1 MEANRSPRAHGVA
14 PDMAVRE
21 LAGVVLVFLAGA
33 VLLWISAPHNGE
45 FWWSDS
51 PRHALNGVFLK
62 DAVLAFPWRD
72 PVGYATQYYLQYP
85 ALTILFYPPLFYV
98 LSAPFY
104 AAFGVSHATGL
115 AVVML
120 HYVALALGLY
130 LLCRRWLR
138 PLTALAFAL
147 AIMAVPGVALWGR
160 QIMLEIPAMAFA
172 VWGMLILRRY
182 ADSGRPGV
190 LYLGAFLLLCA
201 VYTKISAIF
210 LVPVAALMIL
220 LASGNVAWRDR
231 HIWTAAILFVL
242 GLVPVFILTLKFG
255 QANVQSVVGITDS
268 EISRGSLAGWV
279 WYAKQWPEQLGWP
292 LLVASIVGLAALWRG
307 YRDRNVAMPDL
318 VLLLGWLTVGYLFF
332 SVIDLKEARHSTLI
346 VPPLLILAGLALERF
361 MPSRIAGALALV
373 MVVGTGIYTWRFSPV
388 PAVAGYAEA
397 ADWIAREVPK
407 NAIVMFSGK
416 RDGSFVF
423 NLRAHEERRDL
434 YTIRADKLL
443 LEIAVRRE
451 LGVGQKALS
460 KDEIGEM
467 IDRYRVQ
474 YVVAQTDFWIDLE
487 VMARLQD
494 VLRSDQFEPVATIE
508 VRANVPSEDKEL
520 RIYRNTHPVEP
531 GGSTLQLDLPIIGR
545 SLGGQIGAKP

>member
-1 MEANRSPRAHGVA
+1 MEAIRSARAHGVV
-14 PDMAVRE
+14 PDMVRE
-21 LAGVVLVFLAGA
+21 LAGVVVVFLAGA

-104 AAFGVSHATGL
+104 ALFGASHATGL
-115 AVVML
+115 AVVLL

-130 LLCRRWLR
+130 LLCRRWLQ
-138 PLTALAFAL
+138 PLTALALAL

-172 VWGMLILRRY
+172 VWALLILRRY
-182 ADSGRPGV
+182 IDSSRPGA

-201 VYTKISAIF
+201 IYTKFSAIF
-210 LVPVAALMIL
+210 LAPVVALMIL
-220 LASGNVAWRDR
+220 TALGNKIWRNR
-231 HIWTAAILFVL
+231 HIWTAAILFAV
-242 GLVPVFILTLKFG
+242 GLVPVVLLTLKFG
-255 QANVQSVVGITDS
+255 QANVQSVVGIADS
-268 EISRGSLAGWV
+268 EISRSSLAGWV

-292 LLVASIVGLAALWRG
+292 LLAASIVGLAALWRG
-307 YRDRNVAMPDL
+307 YRDRDL
-318 VLLLGWLTVGYLFF
+318 VVADLILLLGWLTVGYLFF
-332 SVIDLKEARHSTLI
+332 SMIDLKEARHSTLI

-361 MPSRIAGALALV
+361 LPPRVAGALALM
-373 MVVGTGIYTWRFSPV
+373 MVIGTGIYTWRFSPV

-397 ADWIAREVPK
+397 ADWIAREAPK
-407 NAIVMFSGK
+407 NTIVMFSGY

-423 NLRAHEERRDL
+423 NLRTHEDRRDL

-460 KDEIGEM
+460 KNEIGEM

-474 YVVAQTDFWIDLE
+474 YVVAQTDFWVDLE
-487 VMARLQD
+487 VMARLQE
-494 VLRSDQFEPVATIE
+494 VLRSDQFEPVARIA
-508 VRANVPSEDKEL
+508 VKANIPLKDKEL
-520 RIYRNTHPVEP
+520 LIYRNTHPIEP
-531 GGSTLQLDLPIIGR
+531 GGSNLQLDLPIVGR

>member
-1 MEANRSPRAHGVA
+1 MEAIRSARAHGVV
-14 PDMAVRE
+14 PDMVRE
-21 LAGVVLVFLAGA
+21 LAGAVVVFLAGA

-104 AAFGVSHATGL
+104 AVFGASHATGL
-115 AVVML
+115 AVVLL
-120 HYVALALGLY
+120 HYVALSLGLY
-130 LLCRRWLR
+130 LLCRRWLQ
-138 PLTALAFAL
+138 PLTALALAL

-172 VWGMLILRRY
+172 VWALLILRRY
-182 ADSGRPGV
+182 IDSSRPGA

-201 VYTKISAIF
+201 IYTKFSAIF
-210 LVPVAALMIL
+210 LAPVVALMIL
-220 LASGNVAWRDR
+220 TALGNKIWRNR
-231 HIWTAAILFVL
+231 HIWTAAILFAV
-242 GLVPVFILTLKFG
+242 GLVPVVLLTLKFG
-255 QANVQSVVGITDS
+255 QANVQSVVGIADS
-268 EISRGSLAGWV
+268 EISRSSLAGWV

-292 LLVASIVGLAALWRG
+292 LLAASIVGLAALWRG
-307 YRDRNVAMPDL
+307 YRDRDL
-318 VLLLGWLTVGYLFF
+318 VVADLILLLGWLTVGYLFF
-332 SVIDLKEARHSTLI
+332 SMIDLKEARHSTLI

-361 MPSRIAGALALV
+361 VPPRVAGALALM
-373 MVVGTGIYTWRFSPV
+373 MVIGTGIYTWRFSPV

-397 ADWIAREVPK
+397 ADWIAREAPK
-407 NAIVMFSGK
+407 NTIVMFSGY

-423 NLRAHEERRDL
+423 NLRTHEDRRDL

-474 YVVAQTDFWIDLE
+474 YVVAQTDFWVDLE
-487 VMARLQD
+487 VMARLQE
-494 VLRSDQFEPVATIE
+494 VLRSDQFEPVARIA
-508 VRANVPSEDKEL
+508 VKANIPLKDKEL
-520 RIYRNTHPVEP
+520 LIYRNTHPIEP
-531 GGSTLQLDLPIIGR
+531 GGSNLQLDLPIVGR